1 MMRKREM
8 GFSYLVSPGNELA
21 VTFED
26 YLEWLI
32 EDPDT
37 SVVGAYLETVRHP
50 ERLRELGARAEE
62 TGTSI
67 IVMKVGRT
75 PFAQEASAAHT
86 AALASDDAV
95 VDALFRQSGMVRVDG
110 LNELA
115 EAISIRLSPRFHRAG
130 RRLLVLSGSG
140 GECSH
145 VSDVAIS
152 EGFEMEPLAET
163 TKDGLSGVLPDF
175 TVRRNPLDGGGAGLY
190 EDPAVLPAMLDVV
203 LADPKFETLA
213 VTLGLDSRDWMV
225 QALADSV
232 SPTDRF
238 VLAYNSMTTGAV
250 EAAMVG
256 KLRDAGIPY
265 VESTETTFA
274 ALAKLLRRTAPSRDP
289 RTATRWTQRSGPTRN
304 LDLGEARD
312 LLAEVG
318 IAMPAMRQAR
328 SESVALDFAAA
339 VGAPVALKIDQPDIA
354 HRTDVGGVRLG
365 LLDPVEV
372 ARHYRELRA
381 LLDAVEGAENRG
393 SIVVQEMAPKGI
405 ELILGLRFDP
415 VVGPAVLIGMGGV
428 LAELLDD
435 VAVVAPPFT
444 RADADAALRTLRGAR
459 MFAGVRGAAPVPT
472 TAVVNAMVALG
483 DWALDRA
490 DGVSVVEMNPLV
502 VSDDGS
508 VLAVDALVSVIDHPG
523 GRS

>member
-1 MMRKREM
+1 
-8 GFSYLVSPGNELA
+8 
-21 VTFED
+21 
-26 YLEWLI
+26 
-32 EDPDT
+32 
-37 SVVGAYLETVRHP
+37 
-50 ERLRELGARAEE
+50 
-62 TGTSI
+62 
-67 IVMKVGRT
+67 
-75 PFAQEASAAHT
+75 
-86 AALASDDAV
+86 
-95 VDALFRQSGMVRVDG
+95 
-110 LNELA
+110 
-115 EAISIRLSPRFHRAG
+115 
-130 RRLLVLSGSG
+130 
-140 GECSH
+140 
-145 VSDVAIS
+145 
-152 EGFEMEPLAET
+152 
-163 TKDGLSGVLPDF
+163 
-175 TVRRNPLDGGGAGLY
+175 
-190 EDPAVLPAMLDVV
+190 MLDVV
-203 LADPKFETLA
+203 LADPNFETLA

-232 SPTDRF
+232 SRTDRF

-256 KLRDAGIPY
+256 KLRAAGIPY

-274 ALAKLLRRTAPSRDP
+274 ALAKLLRRTAPLRDP

-312 LLAEVG
+312 LLDEVG

-339 VGAPVALKIDQPDIA
+339 VGAPVALKIDQPDIT

-459 MFAGVRGAAPVPT
+459 LFAGVRGAAPVPT
-472 TAVVNAMVALG
+472 TAVVGAMVALG

-502 VSDDGS
+502 VADDGS